1 MTDGTIAD
9 WIVAVM
15 ILAGTVFSALAA
27 IGVMRM
33 PDFYMRLQATTK
45 AATLGVACVAIA
57 AAIEFDDPSI
67 TTKSILV
74 VAFLFLTAPV
84 SAHALG
90 IAAYFAKIPL
100 WEGTLVDE
108 MSMDL
113 DEVQRGSVADAS
125 SDPLSDKPQ

>member
-1 MTDGTIAD
+1 MADGTAGD
-9 WIVAVM
+9 WAVAVM
-15 ILAGTVFSALAA
+15 IMLGVTFSALAA
-27 IGVMRM
+27 IGVVRM

-45 AATLGVACVAIA
+45 AATLGVACVAVA
-57 AAIEFDDPSI
+57 AAIEFDDAAI

-100 WEGTLVDE
+100 WEGTIIDE
-108 MSMDL
+108 MQSDSPIPDTEAL
-113 DEVQRGSVADAS
+113 TDEGVQPDSG
-125 SDPLSDKPQ
+125 P

>member
-1 MTDGTIAD
+1 MTDGTAGD
-9 WIVAVM
+9 WAVAVM
-15 ILAGTVFSALAA
+15 IMLGVTFSALAA
-27 IGVMRM
+27 IGVVRM

-45 AATLGVACVAIA
+45 AATLGVACVAVA
-57 AAIEFDDPSI
+57 AAIEFDDAAI

-100 WEGTLVDE
+100 WEGTIIDE
-108 MSMDL
+108 MQSDSPIPDAEAL
-113 DEVQRGSVADAS
+113 TDEAVQPDTG
-125 SDPLSDKPQ
+125 P

>member
-1 MTDGTIAD
+1 MTDGTWLD
-9 WIVAVM
+9 WIVAAM
-15 ILAGTVFSALAA
+15 IFAGAAFSVLAA

-57 AAIEFDDPSI
+57 AALAFDDPSI

-90 IAAYFAKIPL
+90 IAAYVAKIPL
-100 WEGTLVDE
+100 WEGTLIDE
-108 MSMDL
+108 MGADL
-113 DEVQRGSVADAS
+113 RAAEAASVADAARESS
-125 SDPLSDKPQ
+125 SDEG